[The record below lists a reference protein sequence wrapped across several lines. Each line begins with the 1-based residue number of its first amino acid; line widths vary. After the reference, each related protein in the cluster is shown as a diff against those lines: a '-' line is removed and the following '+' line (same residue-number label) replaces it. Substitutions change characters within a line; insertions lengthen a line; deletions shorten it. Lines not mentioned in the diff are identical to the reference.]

1 MLALRICLYLMTIEP
16 AYAQTIRRCDST
28 NNVDYDSETFEM
40 IFQDHSIPGLGLVL
54 VATTILTLGIDVPEV
69 KRVLTL
75 DGIEIDEEIQ
85 QDSRLLRKKVKGATA
100 EAYSY
105 VTASAMKRAAEI
117 VKSGSGDDLEIGE
130 DAEEG
135 QKLGNKKEKKKM
147 SMSWAQRLMA
157 ACHSCEIDRQFG
169 NPLTDL
175 PCFCRNCSDDPPSL
189 TPPLC
194 LCSGC
199 QPGQCNRDCWIGPR
213 RAILDLEKASFETVS
228 STT

>member
-1 MLALRICLYLMTIEP
+1 M
-16 AYAQTIRRCDST
+16 
-28 NNVDYDSETFEM
+28 
-40 IFQDHSIPGLGLVL
+40 
-54 VATTILTLGIDVPEV
+54 
-69 KRVLTL
+69 
-75 DGIEIDEEIQ
+75 
-85 QDSRLLRKKVKGATA
+85 KGATA

-117 VKSGSGDDLEIGE
+117 VKSGSGDNLKIGE

-157 ACHSCEIDRQFG
+157 ACHSREVDRQFG
-169 NPLTDL
+169 NPLTDP

-199 QPGQCNRDCWIGPR
+199 QPGQCDCDRWIIPVCMMMSFNAFEEKCNSPVKKGPR
-213 RAILDLEKASFETVS
+213 QAILDLEKASFETVS